1 MLSIFLWFFLWI
13 LRRISS
19 LAIVFPCNFHI
30 SISCDSRICLQRC
43 ALIGAAVT
51 AVICVRLTWFLS
63 VAAAV
68 FWAIVAA
75 VYFGNS
81 PLLWLSFW
89 FNLSGCHSLT
99 VQGPG
104 YYLLRIPRLWNP
116 RLPPSRILW
125 LRRWRFHL
133 ADYNFLWCPL
143 VLSPLAAVF
152 TFAGTS
158 SALHMG
164 GAWPSQYVSAVCS
177 FPWILR
183 TDFRVDPKPW
193 GPAEDR
199 TVPPARLVVPFE
211 RSGPH
216 PDLLGSL
223 GPLECTNLACLPLD
237 GLDLLA
243 HIAMG
248 YHLCLRWT
256 YLMLHNFKA
265 PGAFSTLLN
274 RATYMFPAGLLT
286 GYYYNPAIII
296 FGFLALGGPVH
307 VWIRLQSGHNYSWTI
322 FGRPVSWHDPR
333 IDVGHFLSSVGR
345 PTRDVYMGP
354 CILSQWTSAVAT
366 SEQPNADVV
375 LSITLQRAAPV
386 CIRPPW
392 ATILSL
398 WTQSFLQPGWHIEL
412 WHAAWPLL
420 QVTYLPLPL
429 SCPLVSHVPRFSS
442 SSPGYLKNSAPALTL
457 TTNSHLHSLIRYLNL
472 LLISL
477 YTMDSEILSAIGNL
491 TFTVEETGEIMIE
504 KLQYGSWLR
513 VQTQQPRPG
522 PRKRSGIEYFTE
534 QIPVQSESTHEASSP
549 SFSNEGAATGTAAGR
564 TDSSTAGGM
573 ASSDAGHANSNPS
586 QGLRGAG
593 TETNA
598 TNLSAPVDATAKGD
612 PLPAVVT
619 AAPSEIEP
627 HVVVVPEAIANSFE
641 DSRTAAKGS
650 LSAAPSESDL
660 PAHGTAL
667 LQVEC
672 TISKDLLAQCINSES
687 RENMVEP
694 DNILTHAA
702 LDSLKSA
709 IAPPLPRASKHSLQ
723 GKYEVC
729 TPIQPKRSRL
739 VSGSGSD
746 NKYAGMSSLNSTTEV
761 VEVHTAW
768 SFTAESAIDK
778 ISIFGG
784 ALRDWQH
791 SRRQNTT
798 KRIGELQRFL
808 DSCMHRRITDYEQS
822 VFLSAKTELKSLLDK
837 DEQYWAQCS
846 RVNWLQFGDRNSA
859 YFHARASGRKKKNRI
874 RGPFDEMNI
883 WTDKQDEVANVA
895 VRYFETLFTSSQPQ
909 SPSALLD
916 LIVPTVIL
924 I

>member
-1 MLSIFLWFFLWI
+1 MAATLLHEDFLSANDSV
-13 LRRISS
+13 RRPSSGPVFSPGVWSPPPSGTVAIS
-19 LAIVFPCNFHI
+19 V
-30 SISCDSRICLQRC
+30 D
-43 ALIGAAVT
+43 GAFTTDHAVT
-51 AVICVRLTWFLS
+51 AVIGVRLTWFLS
-63 VAAAV
+63 AAAAV

-89 FNLSGCHSLT
+89 FNLSGCRSLT

-104 YYLLRIPRLWNP
+104 YCLLRIPQLWNP
-116 RLPPSRILW
+116 RLAPSRILC
-125 LRRWRFHL
+125 LQQWRFRL

-143 VLSPLAAVF
+143 VLSPITAVF

-164 GAWPSQYVSAVCS
+164 GAWPSRYVSAVCS
-177 FPWILR
+177 FPWILG

-199 TVPPARLVVPFE
+199 TVPLARPVVLFD

-248 YHLCLRWT
+248 HHLCLRWT

-265 PGAFSTLLN
+265 LGAFSALLN

-286 GYYYNPAIII
+286 GYYYNRAIII
-296 FGFLALGGPVH
+296 FGFLALGGPIH
-307 VWIRLQSGHNYSWTI
+307 VWIRLQSGHNYSWTV
-322 FGRPVSWHDPR
+322 FGRPISWPDPH
-333 IDVGHFLSSVGR
+333 IDVGHFLLSVGR
-345 PTRDVYMGP
+345 PTRDVSMGP

-375 LSITLQRAAPV
+375 LSVTLQRAAPV

-412 WHAAWPLL
+412 RHAAWPLL
-420 QVTYLPLPL
+420 QVTYTSPFLFLVFLLLLTHCRDLPLPL
-429 SCPLVSHVPRFSS
+429 SCPLVSHVPHFSS

-457 TTNSHLHSLIRYLNL
+457 TTNSHLHSLINYLNL
-472 LLISL
+472 LLISF
-477 YTMDSEILSAIGNL
+477 YIMESEILSAMENL
-491 TFTVEETGEIMIE
+491 TFTAEETGEIITE
-504 KLQYGSWLR
+504 VQSVEVDCSSWLVGSVVTLKPINGDSVIR
-513 VQTQQPRPG
+513 VFRSTQQPRPG
-522 PRKRSGIEYFTE
+522 PWKRSGIEYFTK
-534 QIPVQSESTHEASSP
+534 QIPVQSESTPEASSP
-549 SFSNEGAATGTAAGR
+549 NFSNEGAATGTAARR

-573 ASSDAGHANSNPS
+573 ALSDVGHANSNPS

-612 PLPAVVT
+612 PLPAIVT
-619 AAPSEIEP
+619 AAPSGIEP
-627 HVVVVPEAIANSFE
+627 HVVVVPEAIANLGG

-660 PAHGTAL
+660 PAHGTAP

-672 TISKDLLAQCINSES
+672 TISKDLL
-687 RENMVEP
+687 
-694 DNILTHAA
+694 T
-702 LDSLKSA
+702 
-709 IAPPLPRASKHSLQ
+709 
-723 GKYEVC
+723 
-729 TPIQPKRSRL
+729 
-739 VSGSGSD
+739 
-746 NKYAGMSSLNSTTEV
+746 
-761 VEVHTAW
+761 
-768 SFTAESAIDK
+768 
-778 ISIFGG
+778 
-784 ALRDWQH
+784 
-791 SRRQNTT
+791 
-798 KRIGELQRFL
+798 
-808 DSCMHRRITDYEQS
+808 
-822 VFLSAKTELKSLLDK
+822 
-837 DEQYWAQCS
+837 
-846 RVNWLQFGDRNSA
+846 
-859 YFHARASGRKKKNRI
+859 
-874 RGPFDEMNI
+874 
-883 WTDKQDEVANVA
+883 
-895 VRYFETLFTSSQPQ
+895 
-909 SPSALLD
+909 
-916 LIVPTVIL
+916 
-924 I
+924 

>member
-1 MLSIFLWFFLWI
+1 MTASILHQDYLAASGPLGSTPALHPVSWSPPPVGTVTLNVDGSFHCAGGAGIGAVARDSSGQVLFGLARHIDDLSEPEFAEHA
-13 LRRISS
+13 S
-19 LAIVFPCNFHI
+19 LLAGLHLALDRGWTSVQIEM
-30 SISCDSRICLQRC
+30 DSAQTRC

-223 GPLECTNLACLPLD
+223 GPLES
-237 GLDLLA
+237 

-504 KLQYGSWLR
+504 
-513 VQTQQPRPG
+513 TQQPRPG

-723 GKYEVC
+723 GKYEDYLAASGPLGS
-729 TPIQPKRSRL
+729 TPALHP
-739 VSGSGSD
+739 VSWSPPPVGTVTLNVDGSFHC
-746 NKYAGMSSLNSTTEV
+746 A
-761 VEVHTAW
+761 
-768 SFTAESAIDK
+768 
-778 ISIFGG
+778 GG
-784 ALRDWQH
+784 AGIGVVARDSSGQVLCGLAQH
-791 SRRQNTT
+791 IDDFS
-798 KRIGELQRFL
+798 
-808 DSCMHRRITDYEQS
+808 
-822 VFLSAKTELKSLLDK
+822 
-837 DEQYWAQCS
+837 
-846 RVNWLQFGDRNSA
+846 
-859 YFHARASGRKKKNRI
+859 
-874 RGPFDEMNI
+874 
-883 WTDKQDEVANVA
+883 
-895 VRYFETLFTSSQPQ
+895 
-909 SPSALLD
+909 
-916 LIVPTVIL
+916 
-924 I
+924 